1 MEYEHET
8 SSGRFYILRSWKKCK
23 SGNLVSVTIN
33 ALNYNHFSKFTPYN
47 HRENST
53 KTKSVPAWFVSTK
66 PIPTRPVPRRPV
78 PTRRVPTRTPKPKL
92 KSSNANRIFN
102 NDGIDHVDNS
112 IACADV
118 SCVRLDAVDCE
129 IIVCTSFQLHAFS
142 VDIKPV
148 LGATAAPERGCSRS
162 RTRGQYRML
171 PTLYDVSLD
180 ERLGIVENAFRLV
193 VAHCR
198 KYCVVGRREYREE
211 IAVVAKQRL
220 DAGVHQASVEAEPRF
235 HVQELQE
242 VRAGRW
248 NEDFVDN
255 VNDSVA
261 GSDGPCDT
269 TAFNR
274 YSLWTKAGKQ
284 SFVIGSDVG
293 DYTSYWWLC

>member
-1 MEYEHET
+1 MIAST
-8 SSGRFYILRSWKKCK
+8 LPPMP
-23 SGNLVSVTIN
+23 
-33 ALNYNHFSKFTPYN
+33 TP
-47 HRENST
+47 RT
-53 KTKSVPAWFVSTK
+53 
-66 PIPTRPVPRRPV
+66 PRRNGNPLL
-78 PTRRVPTRTPKPKL
+78 T
-92 KSSNANRIFN
+92 
-102 NDGIDHVDNS
+102 NDAVDHVDNP
-112 IACADV
+112 IDCADV
-118 SCVRLDAVDCE
+118 SCVRLVAVDFE
-129 IIVCTSFQLHAFS
+129 IIVWTSLQRDPVS
-142 VDIKPV
+142 VHIISV
-148 LGATAAPERGCSRS
+148 LGATAATVEV
-162 RTRGQYRML
+162 TRGQFR
-171 PTLYDVSLD
+171 TFDNLYDVSLD
-180 ERLGIVENAFRLV
+180 ERLGIFENAFRLV

-293 DYTSYWWLC
+293 DYMSYWWLC